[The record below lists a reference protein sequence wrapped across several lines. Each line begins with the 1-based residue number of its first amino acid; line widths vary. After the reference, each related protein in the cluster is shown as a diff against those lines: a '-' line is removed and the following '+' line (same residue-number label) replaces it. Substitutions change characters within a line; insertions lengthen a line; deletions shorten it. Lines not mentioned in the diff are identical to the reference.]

1 MRPYDESE
9 AMREGAFRSRSGP
22 CPSLHPT
29 HPVKDTGKA
38 AITLVIKEH
47 FMKPILTL
55 RAALPVALAAL
66 ALLSGPA
73 TAQMGAAPTTATP
86 EPNVALSRDDVM
98 RDLAAWKQSGV
109 ERNWNSDNT
118 PDINSPEYVA
128 SYRKYVETVRPA
140 TSQQMQSQT
149 RSPGKW

>member
-1 MRPYDESE
+1 
-9 AMREGAFRSRSGP
+9 
-22 CPSLHPT
+22 
-29 HPVKDTGKA
+29 
-38 AITLVIKEH
+38 
-47 FMKPILTL
+47 MKPILTL

-73 TAQMGAAPTTATP
+73 AAQMGAAPTTATP
-86 EPNVALSRDDVM
+86 EPNIALSRDDVM